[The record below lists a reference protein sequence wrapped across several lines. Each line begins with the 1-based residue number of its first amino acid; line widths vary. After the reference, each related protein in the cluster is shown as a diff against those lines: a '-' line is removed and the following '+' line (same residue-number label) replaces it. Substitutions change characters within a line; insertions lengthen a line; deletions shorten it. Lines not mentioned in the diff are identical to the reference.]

1 MVDLLHSVGYKTALR
16 VDFNSPDDP
25 ACLFEIVS
33 TQRCVIVNQYNTTL
47 SEMEQTVQG
56 TSLGKLIGYRA
67 CVAELNSSVIESTD
81 DGGRPGGD
89 SDVDVY
95 SCCGSPSVNDL

>member
-1 MVDLLHSVGYKTALR
+1 MG
-16 VDFNSPDDP
+16 VDFNSLNDP
-25 ACLFEIVS
+25 TCIFEIVS
-33 TQRCVIVNQYNTTL
+33 MQHCVIVNQYNTTL

-67 CVAELNSSVIESTD
+67 CVAELNSSVIESKD

-89 SDVDVY
+89 SDADVC
-95 SCCGSPSVNDL
+95 SCCGNDP